1 MKNLKTPPLI
11 RAALYIR
18 VSSEEQVM
26 RGYSLE
32 AQEEALTRYAK
43 EHELLIAGIYV
54 DEGKSA
60 RGNIKNRKAFQRLMA
75 DVQADKIDLILF
87 IKLDRWF
94 RSVKDYYK
102 TQEIL
107 EKHRVNW
114 RATEEQYDTSTANG
128 RLYINIRLALAQD
141 EADRTSERIKF
152 VQAAKVARRE
162 VISGKVPMG
171 FRIEHKHLVHDP
183 EKIDMVRDLFAH
195 YQAYNNKRGTVR
207 YIFQKYGVAI
217 ESKNLTKMLSN
228 TLYKGEYRG
237 IKDFCE
243 PIIAS
248 EVWEQVNAVK
258 NVRYPP
264 TGRVYIFA
272 GLIICAACGY
282 RMAGRY
288 AHTTIDGKEVIYY
301 RCARYVNYRAC
312 ANSILTKETI
322 VENWLLEN
330 IESEIKTYLYQAQ
343 SKAARQ
349 PKPKINRAAIRRKLA
364 RLKDLYVNE
373 MIDLET
379 YKADYQTYAAQ
390 LTELQ
395 ETQTPT
401 VNTDALKAF
410 LNGGFD
416 RTVYQGMSREEKRA
430 LWRSVIKEIRIDAQH
445 NVTLSFVENMY

>member
-1 MKNLKTPPLI
+1 MKNFKTSPLI

-18 VSSEEQVM
+18 VSTEEQVM
-26 RGYSLE
+26 HGYSLE

-43 EHELLIAGIYV
+43 EHELWIVDTYV

-60 RGNIKNRKAFQRLMA
+60 RGKIQSRKAFQRLMR

-107 EKHRVNW
+107 EKHHVNW
-114 RATEEQYDTSTANG
+114 RTTEEQYDTETTNG

-141 EADRTSERIKF
+141 EADRTSDRIKF
-152 VQAAKVARRE
+152 VLASKVARRE
-162 VISGKVPMG
+162 VISGKIPIG
-171 FRIEHKHLVHDP
+171 FRIENKHLVHDP
-183 EKIDMVRDLFAH
+183 EKIDMVRDLFAY
-195 YQAYNNKRGTVR
+195 YQAHNSKCGAVR
-207 YIFQKYGVAI
+207 YIFQKYGVII
-217 ESKNLTKMLSN
+217 ETKTLTNMISN
-228 TLYKGEYRG
+228 PLYKGEYRG
-237 IKDFCE
+237 VKDYCE

-248 EVWEQVNAVK
+248 EVWEQINAIK
-258 NVRYPP
+258 NVRHPP
-264 TGRVYIFA
+264 TGRVYIFS
-272 GLIICAACGY
+272 GLPICAACGY

-301 RCARYVNYRAC
+301 RCARYYNYRAC
-312 ANSILTKETI
+312 ANSKVIRETTL
-322 VENWLLEN
+322 ENWLLEN
-330 IESEIKTYLYQAQ
+330 IQSEIMTYLHQTQ
-343 SKAARQ
+343 SKAERQ
-349 PKPKINRAAIRRKLA
+349 PKPKINRAAIQRKLA

-379 YKADYQTYAAQ
+379 YKADYQTYTAQ
-390 LTELQ
+390 LAEIQ
-395 ETQTPT
+395 EIQTPT

-410 LNGGFD
+410 LNSGFD

-430 LWRSVIKEIRIDAQH
+430 LWRSVIKEIRIDEQQ
-445 NVTLSFVENMY
+445 NISLSFVENMY